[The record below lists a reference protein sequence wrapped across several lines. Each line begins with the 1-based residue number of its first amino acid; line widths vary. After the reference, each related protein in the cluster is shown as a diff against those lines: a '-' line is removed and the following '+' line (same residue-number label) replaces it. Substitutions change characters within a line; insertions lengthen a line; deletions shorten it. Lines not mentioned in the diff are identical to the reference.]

1 MTTNSVKA
9 LYHIINKINEYIEES
24 NENKDTVINS
34 TSNGRIRC
42 ESNILLLLHLW
53 AKNYIFF
60 S

>member
-24 NENKDTVINS
+24 NENKVTVINS

-42 ESNILLLLHLW
+42 ESNILLLLHL
-53 AKNYIFF
+53 
-60 S
+60 